1 MLFGCIC
8 IYCCLRPVTWAIA
21 SVVVVF
27 PAVVFVVVVAAVV
40 AVVGF
45 VVTLYAAVSLV
56 VALFSSV
63 GAVTA
68 ADYVVVVVVDKV
80 VVVDE
85 IVVVGGLVGVLDAAP
100 VVLLLEFC
108 FVVVVGSATA
118 VTAVDLA
125 VFLSPPAQV
134 LATAMMKA
142 AMMKAAMMKA
152 AITVSVVVAEFS
164 PSAEHVVVLSS
175 VSLFQFFSSVYL
187 LVDRCAVSGEQFV
200 DYQSTTPPV
209 MANDREYS
217 IVGIFSAVFLQ
228 WLCTHVFFVLALLS
242 TQQCL

>member
-100 VVLLLEFC
+100 VVLL
-108 FVVVVGSATA
+108 
-118 VTAVDLA
+118 VDLA

-134 LATAMMKA
+134 LATAMMR
-142 AMMKAAMMKA
+142 AAMMKA

-164 PSAEHVVVLSS
+164 PSAVVVLFP

-187 LVDRCAVSGEQFV
+187 FVDRCAVSGEQFV